1 MRITSLFITALLIA
15 GCVSPGQATGKY
27 ETARA
32 LYLRTKELPGF
43 ADYVDVFIKSRKAQ
57 HLDRPACYQKTG
69 PQRIILI
76 LIVDRSGRITEA
88 DSDVPGEKA
97 GCFRKVFL
105 GARMPI
111 PPFAPLAVPL
121 AVE

>member
-1 MRITSLFITALLIA
+1 MRAMNLLIAALVIA
-15 GCVSPGQATGKY
+15 GCVSPRQATGQY
-27 ETARA
+27 ESARA

-43 ADYVDVFIKSRKAQ
+43 ADYVNVFIEARKAQ
-57 HLDRPACYQKTG
+57 HLDRAACYQKTG
-69 PQRIILI
+69 PQRIIMI

-88 DSDVPGEKA
+88 GSDVPGDKA

-121 AVE
+121 AIE